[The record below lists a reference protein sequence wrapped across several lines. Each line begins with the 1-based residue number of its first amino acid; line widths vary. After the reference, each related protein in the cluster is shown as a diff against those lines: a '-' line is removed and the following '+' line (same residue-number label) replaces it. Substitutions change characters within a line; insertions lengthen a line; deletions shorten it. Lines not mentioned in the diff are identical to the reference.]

1 MGEPAKI
8 EQDSP
13 LELAVAQFVFAE
25 PGPGGQLM
33 VYTRLGCAAK
43 VRKVLAF
50 AAEGADK
57 VRSELFMVTPSC
69 VDKQPGE
76 PSTPDAQ
83 PANVRLVP
91 FATSEFPPPT
101 AAGSLLKMAL
111 FSDTVTVP
119 DDPVSNVP
127 IRLAEALET
136 SSKPPATSVTGAKA
150 SRKFR
155 NVIWNLFSDVLE
167 CRFILSL
174 SLRRFPVTAKS
185 SRRPIKQSGCH
196 AFFQDAKGA
205 TRGYLPV
212 FTQARGANCRP

>member
-101 AAGSLLKMAL
+101 AAGSGLNTMAS
-111 FSDTVTVP
+111 SDSVTVP
-119 DDPVSNVP
+119 EDPVSKVCVT
-127 IRLAEALET
+127 LAEAFET
-136 SSKPPATSVTGAKA
+136 KSKPPARTATKA
-150 SRKFR
+150 NPHFR
-155 NVIWNLFSDVLE
+155 NISGNLVNNALGNRSIRSFLLLTPT
-167 CRFILSL
+167 LSE
-174 SLRRFPVTAKS
+174 VQGS
-185 SRRPIKQSGCH
+185 SCH
-196 AFFQDAKGA
+196 AIASANSQTSDLFWPTSCRDAVRLQ
-205 TRGYLPV
+205 RGD
-212 FTQARGANCRP
+212 